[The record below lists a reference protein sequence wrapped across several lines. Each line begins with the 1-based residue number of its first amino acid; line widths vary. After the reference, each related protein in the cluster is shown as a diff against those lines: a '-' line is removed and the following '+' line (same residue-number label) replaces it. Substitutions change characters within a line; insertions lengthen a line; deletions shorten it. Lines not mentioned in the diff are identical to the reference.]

1 MPSKRKKN
9 KRRMRRVQ
17 AQRRALEEQHA
28 ANPPIKTSSGTAVR
42 PPPIT
47 NLKKAA
53 KPTAKTAPPNRENL
67 PQAVPIS
74 IPLVEPQK
82 EEPEPVEKEDA
93 AEVHDEIATVE
104 SGGVLLEQA
113 SCELDVESRV
123 GDEVVDSAH
132 VSKDGPV
139 ESSPPV
145 KPSTVEDDLAQ
156 EAESS
161 VSESEA
167 VFEVAAPEEAPAEVA
182 SEAENQTEC
191 NEIIQK
197 ETDHTYEI
205 CEADSEKAE
214 TLAEEDAEAKLELEG
229 AITEE
234 VSISESAKEAAEDRE
249 VEDLTSDKSPAEDTG
264 SVEEAVIETVEAENG
279 VEVGPLE
286 LPEEGEEK
294 VEDVAEEDLA
304 ALSVEPVTAAED
316 VPVSSLEIPTVLNAI
331 TESPMDEADLP
342 FVEAKEEAADLP
354 VHESVVTESVSAVN
368 DAVSSSP
375 IVQLETERTGDTF
388 TTQIESS
395 DSATAAAAHAE
406 APAAPTE
413 ENAANQSCLD
423 VLTDEVKSGDF
434 PCQIQIPVE
443 AKQLNAVELSVEIA
457 QNGNVVPEVP
467 IEG

>member
-182 SEAENQTEC
+182 SEAE
-191 NEIIQK
+191 
-197 ETDHTYEI
+197 TYEI

>member
-82 EEPEPVEKEDA
+82 EEPEPVEKEDTA
-93 AEVHDEIATVE
+93 DVHDEIATVE

-123 GDEVVDSAH
+123 GDEVVDPAH
-132 VSKDGPV
+132 VGKDGPV

-182 SEAENQTEC
+182 SEAE
-191 NEIIQK
+191 
-197 ETDHTYEI
+197 TYEI

-249 VEDLTSDKSPAEDTG
+249 IEDLTSDKSPAEDTG

-286 LPEEGEEK
+286 PPEEGEEK

-331 TESPMDEADLP
+331 TESPMEEADLP

-375 IVQLETERTGDTF
+375 LVQLETERTGDTF

-406 APAAPTE
+406 APDAPTE
-413 ENAANQSCLD
+413 ENAADQSCLD

-457 QNGNVVPEVP
+457 QNGNIVPEVP